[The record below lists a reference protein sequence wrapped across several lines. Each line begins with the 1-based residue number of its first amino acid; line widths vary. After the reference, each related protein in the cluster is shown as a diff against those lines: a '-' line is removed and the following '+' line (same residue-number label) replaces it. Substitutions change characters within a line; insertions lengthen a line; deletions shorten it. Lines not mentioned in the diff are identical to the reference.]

1 MAKQTEEAG
10 GVTRR
15 GFLKGV
21 LAGLGSGAVVL
32 TIFGGK
38 RMLARRR
45 SVAADFPEDSIFA
58 PAKDRSD
65 RV

>member
-21 LAGLGSGAVVL
+21 LAGLGSGAAVM
-32 TIFGGK
+32 TIFGGQ
-38 RMLARRR
+38 RLLARKR
-45 SVAADFPEDSIFA
+45 SVAAEFPEDSIFA
-58 PAKDRSD
+58 PARNRHD